1 MGWKDQSTPVSQD
14 TPAPVQA
21 APAPTSGWQT
31 QSTPANAPPPVVV
44 AAPPPDNSAV
54 IAKSALPESWTKKGL
69 ERDPN
74 WKPTG
79 NWIHDIGT
87 YPLAKSEDPITAAY
101 DAGLSTYDAATF
113 GYGVPTALKDRV
125 AQANENLGVVGYG
138 TQGIGYALGPGKVLG
153 PMARGVTR
161 LAAPAVAEVGAPLAA
176 RIGGSMAAGGL
187 EGAGAGGLGAAGHG
201 GDTSDITRG
210 IITGGLTGAAGGA
223 AGGSGPKPKV
233 PEVGVAGTGTTP
245 ATGMYANKATEY
257 APLDN
262 IYFDN
267 KTAIR
272 AANQGLA
279 KIKAARDPANLGAN
293 AGLTPEIN
301 KIVNRVVGDPVV
313 TGRGF
318 QEASRDLRSLD
329 NGNNIQ
335 AHRIADQFDEVLKTG
350 TPIRGGAPGSAS
362 VAKDLGDLW
371 HGRIRDLETLGDAP
385 TAANVKSVQGWHPDA
400 STPQAQALADL
411 AKAQKPSVSATLV
424 RHAAAPLAGA
434 AIGAAEGAFNADK
447 SASPWMNAL
456 IHGAVGAGLGKGV
469 HLASSPNSLAALN
482 AARYAIAT
490 GQPLTTATGRTGDA
504 IKSLMLGGIGY

>member
-1 MGWKDQSTPVSQD
+1 
-14 TPAPVQA
+14 
-21 APAPTSGWQT
+21 
-31 QSTPANAPPPVVV
+31 V
-44 AAPPPDNSAV
+44 AAPPPDNSAAV
-54 IAKSALPESWTKKGL
+54 AKSALPESWTKKGL

-350 TPIRGGAPGSAS
+350 TPIRGGAPGDAS

-400 STPQAQALADL
+400 STPQAQALKDL
-411 AKAQKPSVSATLV
+411 AKSKQSTLAGHV
-424 RHAAAPLAGA
+424 ASHVAAPLVGA
-434 AIGAAEGAFNADK
+434 AVGGAEGAIFGDK
-447 SASPWMNAL
+447 NTSPWVNAL
-456 IHGAVGAGLGKGV
+456 THAGIGAGIGLGKNVAIGR
-469 HLASSPNSLAALN
+469 NSLAALK
-482 AARYAIAT
+482 AAQYAIAT
-490 GQPLTTATGRTGDA
+490 GKPLTTATGRTGDA